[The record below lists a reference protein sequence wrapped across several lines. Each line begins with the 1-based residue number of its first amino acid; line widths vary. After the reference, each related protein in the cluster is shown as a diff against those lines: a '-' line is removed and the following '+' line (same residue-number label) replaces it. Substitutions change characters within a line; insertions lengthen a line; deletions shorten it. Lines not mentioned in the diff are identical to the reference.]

1 MLPGCERTSSSPM
14 MERFLLLS
22 SEMYSSNSWLIS
34 ESQESHQRVL
44 FWGTSWYII
53 GFLDTL
59 PQPRHLINM
68 KMFSTFSSEIAH
80 KFQNAQVAVNKK
92 CTQFL
97 FFHTIFT
104 LFSHYFLENVIA
116 LFCMVWFILFGVS
129 TSKKWKYKLL
139 IGCWRISTNENVFSR
154 RYSWTKTDH
163 TNWKEHQ
170 KISQEL
176 LSEAM
181 LKLVFSHLC
190 LWTNL

>member
-59 PQPRHLINM
+59 PQPRHLISM
-68 KMFSTFSSEIAH
+68 KILFSTGIAH
-80 KFQNAQVAVNKK
+80 NFQNAQVAINKK

-97 FFHTIFT
+97 T
-104 LFSHYFLENVIA
+104 LFWHMSSCPVAEWDTFLESA
-116 LFCMVWFILFGVS
+116 RCDTFFGVLHLKNGNKS
-129 TSKKWKYKLL
+129 YRLAVEEFQPM
-139 IGCWRISTNENVFSR
+139 RIFF
-154 RYSWTKTDH
+154 
-163 TNWKEHQ
+163 Q
-170 KISQEL
+170 G
-176 LSEAM
+176 
-181 LKLVFSHLC
+181 
-190 LWTNL
+190 